1 MEKKLVSEAI
11 TVLSDYIQAG
21 MKKAHYEILEDNTF
35 YANIPGV
42 QGVYANEPS
51 LEACRE
57 ELQSVL
63 EDWILFSLQEGCS
76 LPPIDGIDLNVAKSA

>member
-1 MEKKLVSEAI
+1 MLTE
-11 TVLSDYIQAG
+11 YIKAG
-21 MKKAHYEILEDNTF
+21 MKRARYEVLEDNTC

-57 ELQSVL
+57 ELQSVF
-63 EDWILFSLQEGCS
+63 EDWILFSLQEECP
-76 LPPIDGIDLNVAKSA
+76 LPPIDGIDLNIAKSA